1 MEAVARPTWVAS
13 DRVLAR
19 YVARPVLRFIHLEV
33 ASGVLLLVATAAALI
48 WANSAWS
55 DSYGE
60 FWHAHVAIG
69 VGSWHLEMSL
79 AHFVND
85 GLMALFFFVVGLEI
99 KRELVTGELADR
111 RAAALPAIAAV
122 GGMVV
127 PALFFV
133 AFAWGSSGVRGWG
146 IPMATDIAFAVGVV
160 ALLGSRVSPR
170 LKLFLLTLAIVDD
183 IGAIAVI
190 AIFYSE
196 GLSLT
201 WLGVAVALL
210 LSLRFLRRVRVWT
223 TPVYAVVGAVVWYAT
238 YKSGV
243 HATIAGVAMGL
254 MTPALPLLSREE
266 ADDIADDLVEPSAEQ
281 VRDAAFRIRECV
293 SVGSRLETL
302 LHPFTSFVI
311 IPIFA
316 LANAGIVL
324 SGSTIADSI
333 TSPVTL
339 GVVAGLVIGK
349 PVGITLFT
357 YVATRF
363 GFDLPDG
370 INWRQFVGMG
380 MAAGIGFT
388 VSIFVTGLA
397 YADPALADSA
407 KIGILGASFL
417 AAVGALLILRTN
429 DRTPVPAPS
438 EQAELPLLPGDG
450 PPSAPIDVVDQ
461 ASDHVVG

>member
-1 MEAVARPTWVAS
+1 MDTTARPTWVAS

-33 ASGVLLLVATAAALI
+33 ASGVLLLLATAVALF

-60 FWHAHVAIG
+60 FWHMHVSLA
-69 VGSWHLEMSL
+69 VGSWHLDMSL

-99 KRELVTGELADR
+99 KRELVTGELSDR
-111 RAAALPAIAAV
+111 RAAVLPAIAAV

-133 AFAWGSSGVRGWG
+133 MFTWGSDGVGGWG

-160 ALLGSRVSPR
+160 ALLGNRVSPR

-196 GLSLT
+196 GLSYR
-201 WLGVAVALL
+201 WLGVAVVLL
-210 LSLRFLRRVRVWT
+210 MSLRFMRRIRVWT

-254 MTPALPLLSREE
+254 MTPALPLLTREE
-266 ADDIADDLVEPSAEQ
+266 ADDIADDLIEPTAEQ
-281 VRDAAFRIRECV
+281 VRDAAFNLRESV

-324 SGSTIADSI
+324 SGSTVANSL

-339 GVVAGLVIGK
+339 GVVFGLVVGK
-349 PVGITLFT
+349 PVGIALFT
-357 YVATRF
+357 FAATRV
-363 GFDLPDG
+363 GFPLPSG
-370 INWRQFVGMG
+370 ISWRQFIGMG

-397 YADPALADSA
+397 YVDAGHSDNA
-407 KIGILGASFL
+407 KIGILVASLL
-417 AAVGALLILRTN
+417 AAVGALLMLR
-429 DRTPVPAPS
+429 DPRSEEQVP
-438 EQAELPLLPGDG
+438 ELESQHAPLLPGDG
-450 PPSAPIDVVDQ
+450 PPSAPRDVVDT
-461 ASDHVVG
+461 VVGHPVP